1 MKCPIC
7 NAQLSETKSL
17 PHNLDAEA
25 AVLGGI
31 LLHPGEVANRVSGLL
46 QPEDFYSP
54 AHQEIFSAILE
65 LDKVQWPIDI
75 TSLAE
80 QLREWDKLTVVGGVE
95 ALVELSGRGDTAE
108 SVVVN
113 ARIVREKSTLRR
125 LIRTSAELVSG
136 AEASSVA

>member
-1 MKCPIC
+1 
-7 NAQLSETKSL
+7 LSETKSL